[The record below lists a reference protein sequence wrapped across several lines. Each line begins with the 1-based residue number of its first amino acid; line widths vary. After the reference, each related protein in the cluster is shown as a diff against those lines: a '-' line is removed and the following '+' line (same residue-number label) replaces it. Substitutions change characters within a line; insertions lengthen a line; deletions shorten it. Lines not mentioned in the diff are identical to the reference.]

1 MPMEGDSFASSAPA
15 TPIYTGP
22 DFAAPQYV
30 SPEQRWAA
38 QARADE
44 SSIQAALKNRP
55 TFVGGPT
62 GMNITPVITGGYTG
76 TGGPEGDRSYTPQ
89 VFEGYRSYDPA
100 TRMQY
105 GWSGTGEYLGSQYI
119 PKDDPWSGLKDFATK
134 FVLPSVGMFAGVNAL
149 GSIFGSG
156 GALGG
161 LSGATASAAEQ
172 AAAADI
178 AGGMVPQYGSNAAY
192 DAFMN
197 NAIASGTAGAAPQTL
212 PSIFADTTV
221 PYTPSTDYG
230 FAPDYGLGPS
240 TSGQGIQAPVINEPI
255 TVGTAPI
262 DYSLTV
268 PSQIGL
274 QLPTMP
280 SLPGMGGAQG
290 LTVAVPGGTVGELG
304 FTASG
309 ASPILGSPSS
319 FINNPAIT
327 GQPSVPS
334 APSVPSTP
342 STPSGLSGL
351 SPDVLSSLSKL
362 LPGLIG
368 AGAGGLLSGG
378 GGTTF
383 TPLPAYAPKST
394 MPQYTPEYFQQIQ
407 QRYNQILPSQPMD
420 VATPLSQ
427 WYNKP
432 ADSSIVTKL
441 FGVS

>member
-1 MPMEGDSFASSAPA
+1 MPMEGDSFIPYTAPVEVSPA
-15 TPIYTGP
+15 TWAQQAQTFSTALPSTP
-22 DFAAPQYV
+22 AP
-30 SPEQRWAA
+30 
-38 QARADE
+38 
-44 SSIQAALKNRP
+44 K
-55 TFVGGPT
+55 GGPVAQT
-62 GMNITPVITGGYTG
+62 GLTPLISGGFTGAAGRESDYN
-76 TGGPEGDRSYTPQ
+76 YTPQ
-89 VFEGYRSYDPA
+89 SLEGFYSYSPDKKTVYTYDVQGNFQGAGPNPE
-100 TRMQY
+100 
-105 GWSGTGEYLGSQYI
+105 GGI
-119 PKDDPWSGLKDFATK
+119 LKELTPFVTD
-134 FVLPSVGMFAGVNAL
+134 FVLPSIGMFAGVNAL
-149 GSIFGSG
+149 GSVFGPG
-156 GALGG
+156 GALGNI
-161 LSGATASAAEQ
+161 SGATASAAEQ

-197 NAIASGTAGAAPQTL
+197 NAIASGTAGTAPQSL
-212 PSIFADTTV
+212 PSIFADTTA

-230 FAPDYGLGPS
+230 FTPDYGLGPS

-268 PSQIGL
+268 PSQLGL
-274 QLPTMP
+274 QLPSMP

-304 FTASG
+304 FAASG

-334 APSVPSTP
+334 TPSVPSAPTTTAP
-342 STPSGLSGL
+342 TGLSGL
-351 SPDVLSSLSKL
+351 PPEVLSSLTKL
-362 LPGLIG
+362 LPGLLG
-368 AGAGGLLSGG
+368 LGAGGLLSGG
-378 GGTTF
+378 GGSSF
-383 TPLPAYAPKST
+383 TPLPTYAPKST
-394 MPQYTPEYFQQIQ
+394 MPQYSPEYFKQIQ
-407 QRYNQILPSQPMD
+407 EQYNQILPSQPRD